1 MGFLVMEAKKTINNQ
16 NLFQKFIALHIGI
29 IPMPL
34 YLILALGYILL
45 TMNNQMPN
53 DMLGALGVM
62 TLFSFILEEIGKH
75 IPVLKSLGG
84 KVLVVTFLPSYLVY
98 QNWLPKSTVHV
109 VTDFMTRNNFLA
121 FFIALLIVGSI
132 SAMNRKTLIK
142 ASTRIIVV
150 LLICELVGPL
160 LGIAVGTLLGLSAW
174 KSYFYVVAPIM
185 AGGVGEGALPLSL
198 GYAAIISMTQ
208 PKIFAMILP
217 CVMLGSLVA
226 VILAGILKK
235 IGDVHPEL
243 TGNGRLVDTDEA
255 ESGLDNLTQKTSGAD
270 IEKMLVSGIL
280 AVALYLLGVW
290 VNSVIH
296 LPAPIVLLIVV
307 MAAKMLGWIPESLQA
322 GGSSLY
328 SLTVKGITPPLLFGV
343 GVAMTP
349 WNSLI
354 TVFTNVPMLITIVV
368 TVIGIVTAAFFSA
381 KLLGMYPVDTAI
393 AVSCCSGQ
401 GGTGALAILAAG
413 DRMVLMPFAQ
423 VAVRLGGAITVTL
436 SIFLMRLFA

>member
-1 MGFLVMEAKKTINNQ
+1 MEAKKTVNNQ

-34 YLILALGYILL
+34 YLILTLGYVLL
-45 TMNNQMPN
+45 TMGNQMPD
-53 DMLGALGVM
+53 DMLGALGIM
-62 TLFSFILEEIGKH
+62 TLFSFILEEVGKH

-109 VTDFMTRNNFLA
+109 VTNFMTRNNFLA

-150 LLICELVGPL
+150 LLICELVGPI

-174 KSYFYVVAPIM
+174 KSYFYVVAPIV

-243 TGNGRLVDTDEA
+243 TGNGRLVESDEA
-255 ESGLDNLTQKTSGAD
+255 ESGLDNLTQKSNGAD

-280 AVALYLLGVW
+280 AIALYLLGVW

-349 WNSLI
+349 WKSLI

-368 TVIGIVTAAFFSA
+368 TVTGIVAAAFFSA
-381 KLLGMYPVDTAI
+381 KFLGMYPVDTAI

>member
-1 MGFLVMEAKKTINNQ
+1 MEAKKPNYNQ
-16 NLFQKFIALHIGI
+16 NLFQRFIALHVGI

-34 YLILALGYILL
+34 YLLLVLAYCLL
-45 TMNNQMPN
+45 TLNQQMPN
-53 DMLGALGVM
+53 DMLGALGIM

-109 VTDFMTRNNFLA
+109 VTDFMTNNNFLA

-160 LGIAVGTLLGLSAW
+160 LGIAVGTLLGLSVW
-174 KSYFYVVAPIM
+174 QSYFYVVAPIM

-235 IGDVHPEL
+235 VGDVHPEL
-243 TGNGRLVDTDEA
+243 TGNGRLVETDDA
-255 ESGLDNLTQKTSGAD
+255 DSGLGNLTQKSNGAD
-270 IEKMLVSGIL
+270 IEKMLVSGVL
-280 AVALYLLGVW
+280 AIALYLLGVW

-307 MAAKMLGWIPESLQA
+307 MAAKMLGWIPDGLQE
-322 GGSSLY
+322 GGKSLY

-349 WNSLI
+349 WKSLI
-354 TVFTNVPMLITIVV
+354 TVFTNIPMLITIVV
-368 TVIGIVTAAFFSA
+368 TVTGIVLAAFFSA
-381 KLLGMYPVDTAI
+381 KFLGMYPVDTAI

-413 DRMVLMPFAQ
+413 DRMGLMPFAQ

>member
-53 DMLGALGVM
+53 DMLGALGIM

-368 TVIGIVTAAFFSA
+368 TVTGIVTAAFFSA

>member
-1 MGFLVMEAKKTINNQ
+1 MEAKKTINNQ

-53 DMLGALGVM
+53 DMLGALGIM

-368 TVIGIVTAAFFSA
+368 TVTGIVTAAFFSA

>member
-1 MGFLVMEAKKTINNQ
+1 MEAKKTVNNQ

-34 YLILALGYILL
+34 YLILTLGYVLL
-45 TMNNQMPN
+45 TMGNQMPD
-53 DMLGALGVM
+53 DMLGALGIM
-62 TLFSFILEEIGKH
+62 TLFSFILEEVGKH

-109 VTDFMTRNNFLA
+109 ITNFMTRNNFLA

-150 LLICELVGPL
+150 LLICELVGPI
-160 LGIAVGTLLGLSAW
+160 LGIAVGTLLGLSTW

-243 TGNGRLVDTDEA
+243 TGNGRLVESDEA
-255 ESGLDNLTQKTSGAD
+255 ESGLDNLTQKSNGAD

-280 AVALYLLGVW
+280 AIALYLLGVW

-349 WNSLI
+349 WKSLI

-368 TVIGIVTAAFFSA
+368 TVTGIVAAAFFSA
-381 KLLGMYPVDTAI
+381 KFLGMYPVDTAI

>member
-75 IPVLKSLGG
+75 IPVLKSLGC

-368 TVIGIVTAAFFSA
+368 TVTGIVTAAFFSA

>member
-1 MGFLVMEAKKTINNQ
+1 
-16 NLFQKFIALHIGI
+16 
-29 IPMPL
+29 
-34 YLILALGYILL
+34 
-45 TMNNQMPN
+45 
-53 DMLGALGVM
+53 
-62 TLFSFILEEIGKH
+62 
-75 IPVLKSLGG
+75 
-84 KVLVVTFLPSYLVY
+84 
-98 QNWLPKSTVHV
+98 
-109 VTDFMTRNNFLA
+109 
-121 FFIALLIVGSI
+121 
-132 SAMNRKTLIK
+132 
-142 ASTRIIVV
+142 
-150 LLICELVGPL
+150 
-160 LGIAVGTLLGLSAW
+160 
-174 KSYFYVVAPIM
+174 M

-235 IGDVHPEL
+235 IGDVHPEW
-243 TGNGRLVDTDEA
+243 TGNGRLVASDEA
-255 ESGLDNLTQKTSGAD
+255 ESGLDNLTQKSNGAD

-307 MAAKMLGWIPESLQA
+307 MAAKMLGWIPASLQA

-349 WNSLI
+349 WKSLI

-368 TVIGIVTAAFFSA
+368 TVTGIVTAAFFSA
-381 KLLGMYPVDTAI
+381 KFLGMYPVDTAI

>member
-368 TVIGIVTAAFFSA
+368 TVTGIVTAAFFSA

>member
-53 DMLGALGVM
+53 DMLGALGIM

-349 WNSLI
+349 WESLI

-368 TVIGIVTAAFFSA
+368 TVTGIVTAAFFSA
-381 KLLGMYPVDTAI
+381 KFLGMYPVDTAI

>member
-296 LPAPIVLLIVV
+296 LPAPIVLLIGV
-307 MAAKMLGWIPESLQA
+307 MPAKMLGWIPESLQA

-328 SLTVKGITPPLLFGV
+328 SLTLKAITPPLLFGV

-368 TVIGIVTAAFFSA
+368 TVTGIVTAAFFSA

>member
-1 MGFLVMEAKKTINNQ
+1 MEAKKTVNNQ

-34 YLILALGYILL
+34 YLILTLGYILL
-45 TMNNQMPN
+45 TMGNQMPD
-53 DMLGALGVM
+53 DMLGALGIM
-62 TLFSFILEEIGKH
+62 TLFSFILEEVGKH

-109 VTDFMTRNNFLA
+109 VTNFMTRNNFLA

-150 LLICELVGPL
+150 LLICECVGPI
-160 LGIAVGTLLGLSAW
+160 LGIAVGTLLGLSVW

-235 IGDVHPEL
+235 IGDVHPEW
-243 TGNGRLVDTDEA
+243 TGNGRLVASDEA
-255 ESGLDNLTQKTSGAD
+255 ESGLDNLTQKSNGAD

-307 MAAKMLGWIPESLQA
+307 MAAKMLGWIPASLQA

-349 WNSLI
+349 WKSLI

-368 TVIGIVTAAFFSA
+368 TVTGIVTAAFFSA
-381 KLLGMYPVDTAI
+381 KFLGMYPVDTAI